1 MISPLFFAHS
11 GDKADHSDWQL
22 LAEHLRRVAESARF
36 RMEDAAPLQ
45 PRWAELA
52 SAAGWLHDLGKYR
65 TEFQQMIRGIRVQK
79 EKTWHKQA
87 GAAKAYDV
95 KNAPVAFAIAGHHG
109 GLPDETKLKD
119 VVNGSSGREVAN
131 AVWSAATVDCP
142 DVGQVSLSPVVEAD
156 CLANELLT
164 RLVFSCLVDADWT
177 DTAAHARFVEGRSE
191 EPPAPPL
198 EAEQWLLRVLHFIE
212 QRAAGCREPFVAA
225 ARAEVLAASLQAAD
239 EETGIF
245 SLTVPTGG
253 GKTLSG
259 LAFALKHAAK
269 HGLRRVIY
277 VAPYLSILDQNANV
291 IREALGFERNAS
303 EVFEHHSL
311 AEPVDSPKDDSR
323 EAAASDAEN
332 ETRLMSATRR
342 AENWDSPIVITTSVQ
357 FFESLFANKPGPCR
371 KLHNIARSVIL
382 LDECQTLP
390 PGLVAPTCGM
400 LSQLVQRWG
409 CSVVLCTAT
418 QPAFQH
424 PAMPERLKLVH
435 EITPPELRL
444 FERLRRVQVEWP
456 KPDDPTLSWSEVA
469 ARMLRERAAL
479 CIVNTRRAARELFAE
494 LQKSCA
500 MVFHLST
507 SMCPAH
513 RLGVIEEVKRRLK
526 PEAGKKC
533 YLVSTQLIEAGVD
546 IDFPVVLRELA
557 PLEAIIQAAGRCNR
571 EGTLN
576 VLNGEPGGRVIVF
589 RSVEGAIP
597 KDGWYETGRA
607 LLTTLFLN
615 QNAPPDI
622 GEPADIQ
629 RYFEQL
635 YWTKGPEALDRKK
648 IQAWRRSF
656 NFPEVATAYRL
667 INDNSVAV
675 LVASW
680 VERKSEID
688 KLLAEVKKN
697 PTRAN
702 YRRLAPFQVNLR
714 QHELAKLP
722 VTAVEEVPG
731 VPVWRG
737 DYDSQ
742 LGFSPTIADDTLI
755 V

>member
-1 MISPLFFAHS
+1 MKTPVFFAHS

-22 LAEHLRRVAESARF
+22 LAKHLRRVADSARI
-36 RMEDAAPLQ
+36 RMEDAAPSQ
-45 PRWAELA
+45 PKLAELA

-65 TEFQQMIRGIRVQK
+65 DEFQQMIRGMQVQK

-87 GAAKAYDV
+87 GAAKAVDA

-109 GLPDETKLKD
+109 GLPDATKLKD
-119 VVNGSSGREVAN
+119 AVNGSSGREVAN
-131 AVWSAATVDCP
+131 AVWSAATADCP
-142 DVGQVSLSPVVEAD
+142 DVGQVSLSPFVEAD

-177 DTAAHARFVEGRSE
+177 DTAAHTRFVEGRSA
-191 EPPAPPL
+191 EPPTPPI
-198 EAEQWLLRVLHFIE
+198 EAERWLARVLQFIK
-212 QRAAGCREPFVAA
+212 QRAANCREPFVAA
-225 ARAEVLAASLQAAD
+225 ARAEVLAAALQTAD
-239 EETGIF
+239 EEPGIF

-277 VAPYLSILDQNANV
+277 VAPYLSILDQNAIV
-291 IREALGFERNAS
+291 IRKALGFECNAS

-311 AEPVDSPKDDSR
+311 AEPVDLRADDSR
-323 EAAASDAEN
+323 EGSPSDAEN

-342 AENWDSPIVITTSVQ
+342 AENWDAPIVITTSVQ
-357 FFESLFANKPGPCR
+357 FFESLFANKPGQCR

-400 LSQLVQRWG
+400 LSQLVQRLG
-409 CSVVLCTAT
+409 CSIVRCTAT

-424 PAMPERLKLVH
+424 PAMPERFERVH

-444 FERLRRVQVEWP
+444 FERLRRVHVEWP
-456 KPDDPTLSWSEVA
+456 KPDDPPLSWSDVA
-469 ARMLRERAAL
+469 ARMIRERAAL
-479 CIVNTRRAARELFAE
+479 CIVNTRRAARELFDE
-494 LQKSCA
+494 LRQSSKA
-500 MVFHLST
+500 VFHLST

-526 PEAGKKC
+526 PEAEKKC

-571 EGTLN
+571 EGMLN
-576 VLNGEPGGRVIVF
+576 GPNGEPGGRVIVF

-597 KDGWYETGRA
+597 QDGWYETGRA

-615 QNAPPDI
+615 QNQPPDI

-629 RYFEQL
+629 RYFQQL

-648 IQAWRRSF
+648 IQALRRCF
-656 NFPEVATAYRL
+656 NFPEVAAAYRL
-667 INDNSVAV
+667 INDDSVAV

-680 VERKSEID
+680 AERKSEID
-688 KLLAEVKKN
+688 ELLAEVKKN

-702 YRRLAPFQVNLR
+702 YRRLIPFQVNLR

-722 VTAVEEVPG
+722 VSAVEEVPG

-737 DYDSQ
+737 VYDPQ
-742 LGFSPTIADDTLI
+742 LGFSPTISDDSLI
-755 V
+755 I